1 MSKYAREEKLEM
13 IRQYREEHR
22 SIEWISKEYGISQSY
37 LREILKKSQNGE
49 TAEIGIGKRGVP
61 LKRHTGE
68 FKLSVVEEKLGS
80 NIGYRELGR
89 KYGINHVVIMQ
100 WERVY
105 LTQGKEGLLEEQ
117 RGRATKESSPKVG
130 RPRKSPERSIEKDLI
145 AEVQQLRM
153 ENEYLKKLQAL
164 VKEGKRS
171 PRK

>member
-49 TAEIGIGKRGVP
+49 TAEI
-61 LKRHTGE
+61 
-68 FKLSVVEEKLGS
+68 
-80 NIGYRELGR
+80 
-89 KYGINHVVIMQ
+89 
-100 WERVY
+100 
-105 LTQGKEGLLEEQ
+105 
-117 RGRATKESSPKVG
+117 
-130 RPRKSPERSIEKDLI
+130 EKDLI
-145 AEVQQLRM
+145 AEVQRLRM